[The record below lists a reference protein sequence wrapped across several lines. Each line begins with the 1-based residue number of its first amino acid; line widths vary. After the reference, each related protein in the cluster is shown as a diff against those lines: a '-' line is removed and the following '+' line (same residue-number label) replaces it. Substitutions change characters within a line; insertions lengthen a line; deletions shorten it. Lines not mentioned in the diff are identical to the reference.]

1 MNSKTIFNYVIGAV
15 AGVGLTIGSA
25 AFAVNTVHG
34 NGNHSGG
41 MMGNATQQTTPAG
54 MHGSTNAKTYGGMM
68 GNTTQQATQNGMHG
82 NTAQTAAG
90 GMHGNT
96 TQTIPDGMHNG
107 MAAGTDR
114 QNAPCHVATDSKDK
128 KS

>member
-15 AGVGLTIGSA
+15 AGIGLTIGSA

-41 MMGNATQQTTPAG
+41 MMGNATQQATPAG
-54 MHGSTNAKTYGGMM
+54 MHGNTNAKTYGGMM
-68 GNTTQQATQNGMHG
+68 GNTTQQAIQN
-82 NTAQTAAG
+82 

-107 MAAGTDR
+107 MATGTDR